1 VSTRARV
8 LKTALLV
15 PLLIAACDRPDD
27 QQTGTIGE
35 REVREARARLDPA
48 VTAELDS
55 GNAAYRER
63 DYQRA
68 LEHYQ
73 TAVQMNDELAAGW
86 FGIYMAQLALGN
98 AEAAEAAMEQAR
110 IRAPGASMMHPDP
123 DLPVPP
129 DHPALQDTAR

>member
-1 VSTRARV
+1 VTIHARV
-8 LKTALLV
+8 LKTALLAS
-15 PLLIAACDRPDD
+15 LLIAACDRPDD
-27 QQTGTIGE
+27 QRTGAIGE
-35 REVREARARLDPA
+35 RDVLEARAGLDPA

-68 LEHYQ
+68 LDHYHA
-73 TAVQMNDELAAGW
+73 AVQMNEELAAGW

-98 AEAAEAAMEQAR
+98 TEAAEAAMEQAR
-110 IRAPGASMMHPDP
+110 IRAPGATLMHPDP
-123 DLPVPP
+123 DLPVPA

>member
-1 VSTRARV
+1 VTIRVSV

-15 PLLIAACDRPDD
+15 PLLLVACDRPDD
-27 QQTGTIGE
+27 QRTGAIGE
-35 REVREARARLDPA
+35 RDVLEARAQLDPA
-48 VTAELDS
+48 VAAELDS

-68 LEHYQ
+68 LEHYN
-73 TAVQMNDELAAGW
+73 TAVRMDDRLAAGW

-110 IRAPGASMMHPDP
+110 LRAPGANLMHPDA
-123 DLPVPP
+123 DMPVPAG
-129 DHPALQDTAR
+129 HPALEDTVR